1 MQLGQMQRGKL
12 RFLPLRFT
20 ENIILNVF
28 PGDEGLQE
36 VPPMHR
42 VFKCLHTSNP
52 IHCSSL
58 HGQLSA
64 GVEERGGAARTIAKK
79 CVCVSV
85 WGGYPRPIIGFIR
98 IETPNNPIP
107 PQPALHL
114 LTEPAP
120 PHSFT
125 WTGSLWTPASPNEDP
140 WLHFH
145 FWSHI
150 RDCQA
155 QNRPVSSEAWKAG

>member
-1 MQLGQMQRGKL
+1 MQLGQMQRREL
-12 RFLPLRFT
+12 RFLPLRFI

-42 VFKCLHTSNP
+42 VLKCLHTSNP

-64 GVEERGGAARTIAKK
+64 GVGERGGVGRAMAKK
-79 CVCVSV
+79 CVRACVY
-85 WGGYPRPIIGFIR
+85 GGVTKAHHWVLR
-98 IETPNNPIP
+98 IEAPTNPIP
-107 PQPALHL
+107 PHPASPSLA
-114 LTEPAP
+114 EPP
-120 PHSFT
+120 PPSSFT
-125 WTGSLWTPASPNEDP
+125 WAGSLWTPASPNEDP

-155 QNRPVSSEAWKAG
+155 QNRPVSSEAWRAG

>member
-12 RFLPLRFT
+12 RFLPLRFI

-42 VFKCLHTSNP
+42 VLKCLHTSNP

-64 GVEERGGAARTIAKK
+64 GVEERGGVGRTMAKK
-79 CVCVSV
+79 CM
-85 WGGYPRPIIGFIR
+85 GGATEAHHWVLR
-98 IETPNNPIP
+98 IETPTNPVP
-107 PQPALHL
+107 PHPALPL
-114 LTEPAP
+114 LTEPP
-120 PHSFT
+120 PPRSFT
-125 WTGSLWTPASPNEDP
+125 WAGSLWTPASPNEDP

-155 QNRPVSSEAWKAG
+155 QNRPVSSEPWKAG

>member
-1 MQLGQMQRGKL
+1 M
-12 RFLPLRFT
+12 PLRFI

-42 VFKCLHTSNP
+42 VLKYLRTSNP

-64 GVEERGGAARTIAKK
+64 GVEERGGVDGVIAKK
-79 CVCVSV
+79 CVCACVCMCVSV
-85 WGGYPRPIIGFIR
+85 WGELTSPSFGFKDQ
-98 IETPNNPIP
+98 NPYQSISP
-107 PQPALHL
+107 LPSITLVGHPL
-114 LTEPAP
+114 PAP
-120 PHSFT
+120 SPDAE
-125 WTGSLWTPASPNEDP
+125 SLWTPASPNEDL

-155 QNRPVSSEAWKAG
+155 QNRPVSSEAQRAG